1 MPTGDRDHA
10 WRADNAYDAEDFENE
25 LRSVKVTLQLRI
37 TPAAAAL
44 RSMGRRPSTAAMPSA
59 SASANASGG
68 TAGLRIAAQE
78 KSRFRGHDRVGWTFT
93 FAAAAYNLGRLP
105 KLIARP
111 ADGQG
116 LRLRQGLLPPAGASS
131 TWISA
136 FLRQRRRV
144 LQQPARAVSGQF
156 ESVFAYGGSLTPAN
170 QIRSLLSVAGRTIMA
185 KGYST
190 DLRARAVALVEAG
203 ESRREVARL
212 LDLAASTTI
221 RWMDR
226 WQTTGNVAAKP
237 GTGYCHSPLEQHEQ
251 WLLDLVAA
259 EPDLT
264 LDEIGTRLASAKKLT
279 VGRTSVWRFYDR
291 HRITFKKNA
300 ARRRTGS
307 A

>member
-1 MPTGDRDHA
+1 M
-10 WRADNAYDAEDFENE
+10 
-25 LRSVKVTLQLRI
+25 
-37 TPAAAAL
+37 TPILA
-44 RSMGRRPSTAAMPSA
+44 RSMTGVELP
-59 SASANASGG
+59 GG
-68 TAGLRIAAQE
+68 TSIVFDLRIAAVAGE
-78 KSRFRGHDRVGWTFT
+78 SEAETNNRK
-93 FAAAAYNLGRLP
+93 GRRIIL
-105 KLIARP
+105 
-111 ADGQG
+111 
-116 LRLRQGLLPPAGASS
+116 AG
-131 TWISA
+131 T
-136 FLRQRRRV
+136 
-144 LQQPARAVSGQF
+144 RAVSGQF
-156 ESVFAYGGSLTPAN
+156 ESVLPMGGSLTPAN
-170 QIRSLLSVAGRTIMA
+170 QIRSSLSVAARTIMA

-291 HRITFKKNA
+291 HRITFKKTT